1 MKKFLLFI
9 TLFACIYSCKNDDDA
24 KTLYVNIKG
33 AVVIES
39 GDTITNLNVTLLQN
53 NIIVRQYVTGNN
65 GIFEFVNLPAGKYTV
80 KVANDYF
87 KESGPV
93 DIDVVKSIDN
103 FIIVVEFNPIVLGR
117 LEGLWGEKLEN
128 EKVWLQNTRNELFNQ
143 WVYTAKGGLFAFYDI
158 PDGIYDIYFI
168 TPEAKRKIVK
178 TIRIIDGQPVTI
190 ILKIADSGTFID
202 KRDGRE
208 YKWVTVGNQIW
219 MAENL
224 AYLPKIDDV
233 NVYSYTIPYYYVYGI
248 STNNS
253 SFTEEQQVEAA
264 KATEMYKTYGVLYNW
279 QAASG
284 GVSSSLNPSGVQ
296 GVCPDGWHLP
306 SYAEY
311 SELKNFVEDDTDNIP
326 AGKLLKAKGNT
337 YYGTGLWASN
347 QSYESIGIDEYGLSF
362 IPGGIRYNSY
372 FSYLNSYNYNWTS
385 TQNGNNGHVYY
396 LYYIYNS
403 LNNSTY
409 SKQYG
414 LSVRCVKNVEVKK
427 Q

>member
-103 FIIVVEFNPIVLGR
+103 FTIVVEFNPIVLGR

-168 TPEAKRKIVK
+168 TPDAKRKIVK

-248 STNNS
+248 STNNI

-306 SYAEY
+306 SNTEY

-337 YYGTGLWASN
+337 YYGTGLWD

-385 TQNGNNGHVYY
+385 TQNENNGHVYY

-403 LNNSTY
+403 LNNRTY